1 MTLTDIAFA
10 AAAVALGGLLKG
22 ATGAGAPVVGVPI
35 LAMLFDVPT
44 AVAIFVIP
52 NLFSNI
58 WQGWQYRASQVSRR
72 FTWGFA
78 LAGGAGAGLGSVML
92 ATLPQQALM
101 GGLAA
106 VVLMYIGFRLLR
118 PDWKLASGAADRLV
132 MPVGF
137 VGGVMQGAGGISAP
151 VSVTFLNAIRLD
163 RAAFIATISVFFMI
177 MSVVQ
182 IPLLASFGILTP
194 HRAALSLAAM
204 VPLFLA
210 MPVGARLTRH
220 VSKATFDRMILVL
233 LTVIALKLVW
243 DALA

>member
-1 MTLTDIAFA
+1 
-10 AAAVALGGLLKG
+10 
-22 ATGAGAPVVGVPI
+22 
-35 LAMLFDVPT
+35 
-44 AVAIFVIP
+44 
-52 NLFSNI
+52 
-58 WQGWQYRASQVSRR
+58 
-72 FTWGFA
+72 
-78 LAGGAGAGLGSVML
+78 
-92 ATLPQQALM
+92 
-101 GGLAA
+101 
-106 VVLMYIGFRLLR
+106 
-118 PDWKLASGAADRLV
+118 
-132 MPVGF
+132 
-137 VGGVMQGAGGISAP
+137 MQGAGGISAP

-163 RAAFIATISVFFMI
+163 RAAFIATISVFLMI

-243 DALA
+243 DARAGAGGGGRCPPPRVPRAPPGVFLPRRSAHRSRTDVIPTLDRRDTDAGFRGISGR